1 MAYKLGF
8 IAGAAAGYVI
18 GARAGHGQYE
28 QLKNQ
33 TTKVLASEPV
43 QARVAEAAQAVKAKT
58 PAAAHGIVDK
68 AVDAVAAPTTT
79 AGTTTSAATRAE
91 RPVGQHRA
99 AGDTSTGPAHS

>member
-8 IAGAAAGYVI
+8 IAGVAAGYVL

-43 QARVAEAAQAVKAKT
+43 QTRVTEAAQAVKAKT

-68 AVDAVAAPTTT
+68 AVDAVAAP
-79 AGTTTSAATRAE
+79 AATRAE

-99 AGDTSTGPAHS
+99 ADETPSGPAIS